1 VPQGSVLGPLLFSC
15 YISPISS
22 LASSFGVNTQQYAD
36 DTQIYISLTAS
47 HLVTELSMFSRCL
60 SALHN
65 WFCDNGLALNS
76 SKSESIFGSRQRLHT
91 FPAVSQPTIAGSTI
105 PTSDTI
111 KTLGVTL
118 ANHLTFK
125 QHTQSIC
132 CNVHYH
138 NRALRHIRPALTES
152 MAATITAS
160 VVQSRLD
167 YANALLYGTLAG
179 NIHKLQ
185 CAQNSLS
192 CVVLPH
198 HLGSSSSRL
207 SHLHW
212 LPVHRRI
219 QFKIAL
225 ITYKTLSTDQ
235 PPYLSGLLHPYRP
248 SRSLRSANRNLLLI
262 PPHTTNFSRRA
273 FSFTAATLWN
283 QLPTCIRESNTLHTF
298 KRRLK
303 THLTSLPS

>member
-1 VPQGSVLGPLLFSC
+1 
-15 YISPISS
+15 
-22 LASSFGVNTQQYAD
+22 
-36 DTQIYISLTAS
+36 
-47 HLVTELSMFSRCL
+47 M
-60 SALHN
+60 
-65 WFCDNGLALNS
+65 
-76 SKSESIFGSRQRLHT
+76 
-91 FPAVSQPTIAGSTI
+91 
-105 PTSDTI
+105 
-111 KTLGVTL
+111 
-118 ANHLTFK
+118 
-125 QHTQSIC
+125 
-132 CNVHYH
+132 
-138 NRALRHIRPALTES
+138 
-152 MAATITAS
+152 AS

-192 CVVLPH
+192 RVVLLH

-235 PPYLSGLLHPYRP
+235 PPYLSSLLH
-248 SRSLRSANRNLLLI
+248 I

-273 FSFTAATLWN
+273 FIFTAPTLWN

-298 KRRLK
+298 KHRLK